1 MITNFKQQMA
11 EILELPK
18 ELILNV
24 PKLTLIGN
32 NIMSIQN
39 FRSLIE
45 YSNTQ
50 IKIKTNSGLILI
62 QGNKLSIKEISTEDT
77 IIEGEIQRLEFGS

>member
-1 MITNFKQQMA
+1 MA